1 MLGTGAAAA
10 DAALAGYGASQ
21 GVGAGMLAAEG
32 AAAPGA
38 MAFVTPSVTSG
49 GMLGGSAGTGGL
61 SGSLAG
67 TTAEYGTPAMLADSS
82 AAAAAAPPP
91 SMLAQAGGYAKD
103 GMKAASTFSAVN
115 RAMGGGQP
123 PMQAP
128 AGRPV
133 FQGEAPQIS
142 SSMGGMGGGQ
152 QAPDQN
158 AVLAAIARRRQR
170 GF

>member
-1 MLGTGAAAA
+1 
-10 DAALAGYGASQ
+10 
-21 GVGAGMLAAEG
+21 MLAAEG

-38 MAFVTPSVTSG
+38 MTFVTPSVTSG
-49 GMLGGSAGTGGL
+49 GMLGGGSAGTGGL

-67 TTAEYGTPAMLADSS
+67 TTAEYGTPAMLAESS
-82 AAAAAAPPP
+82 AAAAAVPPP
-91 SMLAQAGGYAKD
+91 SMLAQAGGYAKT
-103 GMKAASTFSAVN
+103 GMKAASTYGTVN

-133 FQGEAPQIS
+133 FQGEQPQIS

-152 QAPDQN
+152 PAPDQN

-170 GF
+170 SF